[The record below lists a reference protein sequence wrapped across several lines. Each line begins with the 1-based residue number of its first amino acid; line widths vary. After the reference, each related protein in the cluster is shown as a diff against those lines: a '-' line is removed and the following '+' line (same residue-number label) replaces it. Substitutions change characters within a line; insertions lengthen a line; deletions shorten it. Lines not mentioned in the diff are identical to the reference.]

1 MNEKASVKS
10 GLKNRVSLLLVK
22 LVQRRAVSEEVVAG
36 GPRAQEVGEE
46 GDHTNTTLSPLE

>member
-22 LVQRRAVSEEVVAG
+22 HRAVSEEVVAG